1 MGDEKKARQELEREV
16 MKANEAAKKASAD
29 LEKYMEPVVAAAVA
43 NGANKGDLNGIIMT
57 LPECAARF
65 NLWRK
70 YLA

>member
-1 MGDEKKARQELEREV
+1 
-16 MKANEAAKKASAD
+16 MKANEAAKKASSD